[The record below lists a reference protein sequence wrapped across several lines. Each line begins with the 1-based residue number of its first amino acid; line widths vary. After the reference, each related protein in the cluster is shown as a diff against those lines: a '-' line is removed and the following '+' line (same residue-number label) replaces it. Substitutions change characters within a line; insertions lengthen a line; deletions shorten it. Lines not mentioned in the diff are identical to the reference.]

1 MNAAVMT
8 FARWHARKAVKREL
22 YEQGIKLLDVE
33 SRENTLAANRY
44 IDDHPGIMTLVCESY
59 RTLVASGRLRPP
71 RKRKLCST

>member
-8 FARWHARKAVKREL
+8 LARWHARKAVKREL

-44 IDDHPGIMTLVCESY
+44 IDDHPEIMTLACESY
-59 RTLVASGRLRPP
+59 RTVVASGRLRPP